1 VAEAHR
7 RLLSSSCLENFMLTE
22 SRPSPTSSHRAG
34 AASDAAKVA
43 ALRLWGGVSLAAFVV
58 LAVVTL
64 AKAFKSEDQS
74 IDDSL
79 NRFALANS
87 GVTNPA
93 KVFAALGEPTVALG
107 VGLLVA
113 AGFYLMKLRQSAY
126 FAAVSVVGAYG
137 IATVAK
143 KAVDR
148 RRPVWDP
155 AHTLVKETGQ
165 SFPSGHAVGTTA
177 LVAVLILAAVPLLGS
192 PALRRAVAVVLVVFA
207 AGMVASRPV
216 LGVHFPTDVLAGAF
230 LGAGWALVCA
240 SVLRPWRDRT
250 SAS

>member
-1 VAEAHR
+1 
-7 RLLSSSCLENFMLTE
+7 MLTE
-22 SRPSPTSSHRAG
+22 PRPTRARAR
-34 AASDAAKVA
+34 AAEVSDAAKVA
-43 ALRLWGGVSLAAFVV
+43 ALRLWGGAALGVFVL

-64 AKAFKSEDQS
+64 AKAANGEDQS

-79 NRFALANS
+79 NRFALSNS
-87 GVTNPA
+87 GITSLA
-93 KVFAALGEPTVALG
+93 KIFADLGEPTVALG

-113 AGFYLMKLRQSAY
+113 VAFYLLKFKNSAY
-126 FAAVSVVGAYG
+126 FAALSVVGAYG

-143 KAVDR
+143 KGVDR
-148 RRPVWDP
+148 HRPVWDS
-155 AHTLVKETGQ
+155 AHTLVAETGQ

-192 PALRRAVAVVLVVFA
+192 VALRRATATLLVLFA
-207 AGMVASRPV
+207 AGMVVSRPI

-230 LGAGWALVCA
+230 LGAGWTLVCA
-240 SVLRPWRDRT
+240 SVLRPWRDQT